1 MKQTALKKLL
11 VCLIAIL
18 VFTNCSKHQLSA
30 ETIVKNSIEKHG
42 GAKTWSSLKRVSFD
56 KNVTLFLE
64 DGTIESSIK
73 KHQEFTFYPN
83 LEGKITWSAN
93 DKKNSI
99 LYHNAAVLKFV
110 NDSLITNPKDLQIAK
125 NNFNAA
131 LYVISQPFN
140 FLNENTILTSL
151 GIVHLENRKVYEV
164 KVAYSN
170 DTKEA
175 DEWFYYFDLKTF
187 KMVANKV
194 LLKDHTSLVEN
205 ITFDTSTDFIF
216 NQSRKSYR
224 LNDTGD
230 KTYLRATYFYDN
242 FKTERP

>member
-18 VFTNCSKHQLSA
+18 VFTNCSKQQLSA

-42 GAKTWSSLKRVSFD
+42 GAKAWNSLKRLSFD
-56 KNVTLFLE
+56 KNVALFLE

-83 LEGKITWSAN
+83 LEGKITWNTN

-99 LYHNAAVLKFV
+99 LYHNSAVLKFV

-151 GIVHLENRKVYEV
+151 GI
-164 KVAYSN
+164 
-170 DTKEA
+170 
-175 DEWFYYFDLKTF
+175 
-187 KMVANKV
+187 
-194 LLKDHTSLVEN
+194 
-205 ITFDTSTDFIF
+205 
-216 NQSRKSYR
+216 
-224 LNDTGD
+224 
-230 KTYLRATYFYDN
+230 
-242 FKTERP
+242 

>member
-42 GAKTWSSLKRVSFD
+42 GAKAWSSLKRLSFD
-56 KNVTLFLE
+56 KKVTLFLK
-64 DGTIESSIK
+64 DGIIESSIK
-73 KHQEFTFYPN
+73 THQEFTFYPN
-83 LEGKITWSAN
+83 LKGKITWNVN

-99 LYHNAAVLKFV
+99 LYNNAAVLKFV
-110 NDSLITNPKDLQIAK
+110 NDSLITNPKDLQIAT
-125 NNFNAA
+125 NSFNAA
-131 LYVISQPFN
+131 LYLISQPFN
-140 FLNENTILTSL
+140 FLNENTIITFL
-151 GIVHLENRKVYEV
+151 GVVHLENRKVYGV
-164 KVAYSN
+164 KVTYSN

-175 DEWFYYFDLKTF
+175 DKWFYYFDLKTF
-187 KMVANKV
+187 KMIANKV
-194 LLKDHTSLVEN
+194 ILKDHTSLVEN

-242 FKTERP
+242 FKTEHQ